1 MADPKRAEVAEHLVS
16 WEVEHP
22 AYVPAYFVANVV
34 IEHDCTGSGQLW
46 TEDSREHNSRE
57 AEQNRSSSSE
67 AQRPRPAP
75 STSSRLSKADSEHNS
90 CRRHDSSH
98 RDSSRRNSTCSDRSA
113 AASAAAKAAASQMA
127 AMGLFS
133 PAGVAGGT
141 AGPAWAR
148 GEVEAPQ
155 GARRTATG
163 YAVAV
168 YTPEQHLRTLLLNS
182 GHEDKFVRG
191 SWEDAEEAGMANHLQ
206 AAEQWKARHTARSPL
221 PPPTATHL
229 AIHRYLSLPP
239 TWPPPPTSLP
249 PHGTKRASVSP
260 CANILWPFRAALAT
274 PRRTTP
280 HTRFARSLLG
290 LVTYHRTHDRN
301 CGPTPK
307 TSIRS
312 PTATR

>member
-57 AEQNRSSSSE
+57 AKQNRSSSE
-67 AQRPRPAP
+67 AQRPRTAP
-75 STSSRLSKADSEHNS
+75 STSSHLSKADSEHNS

-98 RDSSRRNSTCSDRSA
+98 RDSSRRNSTCSDSSA
-113 AASAAAKAAASQMA
+113 AASAAARAAASQMA

-141 AGPAWAR
+141 AAPAWAR

-163 YAVAV
+163 CAVAV
-168 YTPEQHLRTLLLNS
+168 YTPEQQNS
-182 GHEDKFVRG
+182 GHQDKFSRG

-206 AAEQWKARHTARSPL
+206 AAEQRATPARPQSPRATHRHPPRHSPL
-221 PPPTATHL
+221 
-229 AIHRYLSLPP
+229 
-239 TWPPPPTSLP
+239 
-249 PHGTKRASVSP
+249 
-260 CANILWPFRAALAT
+260 
-274 PRRTTP
+274 TT
-280 HTRFARSLLG
+280 RQ
-290 LVTYHRTHDRN
+290 
-301 CGPTPK
+301 
-307 TSIRS
+307 
-312 PTATR
+312 